1 MKRIQIIIITL
12 LIAIGLWF
20 LLGRHRPP
28 IEPGTAQKSEIA
40 ADEIAADEIGSDEIG
55 AATPVENA
63 AESAEQSISQIGEPN
78 PSQTPSPK
86 SQTTDPVAPPVKP
99 LTEQEIVERRKF
111 IRATL
116 SGLYTAQAAY
126 FAEFDRYSSDLG
138 HIGYLPA
145 EGTIKARFGFL
156 EPFTPSGGLNTNED
170 PSRSNS
176 DSFIALKDDS
186 GDAIYQYDEY
196 SKPASL
202 AKYERY
208 CDNRC
213 TVTADQFELIS
224 AFNLD
229 ADETLD
235 VWIIDSRKN
244 IRHVVDD
251 TKE

>member
-1 MKRIQIIIITL
+1 MKRIQTL
-12 LIAIGLWF
+12 FVTILIALGLWF
-20 LLGRHRPP
+20 LLNRHRPVNNP
-28 IEPGTAQKSEIA
+28 STAKESEIVTS
-40 ADEIAADEIGSDEIG
+40 E
-55 AATPVENA
+55 TVETSP
-63 AESAEQSISQIGEPN
+63 ESTSASPKPIDAPN
-78 PSQTPSPK
+78 PPSTPFPK
-86 SQTTDPVAPPVKP
+86 SQTTDSAVPPLKP
-99 LTEQEIVERRKF
+99 LTEVEINERRQT

-116 SGLYTAQAAY
+116 FGLYTAQAAY
-126 FAEFDRYSSDLG
+126 FAEYDRYSSDLG

-156 EPFTPSGGLNTNED
+156 EPYTPNGGLNSNED
-170 PSRSNS
+170 PARSSS
-176 DSFIALKDDS
+176 DAFIGLKDDS
-186 GDAIYQYDEY
+186 GDTIYQYDEY

-213 TVTADQFELIS
+213 TVTANQFELIS
-224 AFNLD
+224 AVNLD

-235 VWIIDSRKN
+235 VWIIDNRKN

>member
-1 MKRIQIIIITL
+1 MKRIQTVMITI
-12 LIAIGLWF
+12 LIALALWY
-20 LLGRHRPP
+20 LLNRPASGPGTSQQPVDISAEETDAEVQIVNVGPRISTDNSTQSPTPP
-28 IEPGTAQKSEIA
+28 ISTAVAAGTS
-40 ADEIAADEIGSDEIG
+40 G
-55 AATPVENA
+55 
-63 AESAEQSISQIGEPN
+63 
-78 PSQTPSPK
+78 
-86 SQTTDPVAPPVKP
+86 PPLKP
-99 LTEQEIVERRKF
+99 LSEKEIVERRSS

-116 SGLYTAQAAY
+116 TGLYTAQAAY
-126 FAEFDRYSSDLG
+126 FAEYDRYSSDLG

-156 EPFTPSGGLNTNED
+156 ESFTPNGGLNSNED
-170 PSRSNS
+170 PSRSSS
-176 DSFIALKDDS
+176 DAFVALKDDG
-186 GDAIYQYDEY
+186 GDAIYQYDDY
-196 SKPASL
+196 SKPVSL

-224 AFNLD
+224 AVNLD

-235 VWIIDSRKN
+235 VWIIDSKKN

>member
-1 MKRIQIIIITL
+1 MKRIQTAIITI

-20 LLGRHRPP
+20 LLKPTSTNKPEDGSTA
-28 IEPGTAQKSEIA
+28 EQQTDALTAQSEPPLA
-40 ADEIAADEIGSDEIG
+40 A
-55 AATPVENA
+55 
-63 AESAEQSISQIGEPN
+63 Q
-78 PSQTPSPK
+78 
-86 SQTTDPVAPPVKP
+86 APPQEPLTAPSAAPVPRESIESSNSTPTLKP
-99 LTEQEIVERRKF
+99 LTEQEIVERRKS

-116 SGLYTAQAAY
+116 SGIYTAQAAY
-126 FAEFDRYSSDLG
+126 FAEYDRYSSDLG

-156 EPFTPSGGLNTNED
+156 EPHTPSGGLNPNED

-176 DSFIALKDDS
+176 DAFTELKDDD
-186 GDAIYQYDEY
+186 GETVYQYDDY
-196 SKPASL
+196 SRRASL

-213 TVTADQFELIS
+213 SVSNSQFELIS
-224 AFNLD
+224 AVNLD
-229 ADETLD
+229 SDETLD